1 MRDSNGVVSLGGAG
15 SFHLNKEDIFE
26 SGCRG
31 TKGILEEEEV
41 KQGEGGSKPRTT
53 DLRPWI
59 WGAALTGRSEHSSPR
74 LRTGRSVVRGK
85 YCKYFGLRRV
95 CKPFEHPRSLKLV
108 KGGK

>member
-26 SGCRG
+26 SSCRA

-41 KQGEGGSKPRTT
+41 KQGEGGSK
-53 DLRPWI
+53 
-59 WGAALTGRSEHSSPR
+59 
-74 LRTGRSVVRGK
+74 
-85 YCKYFGLRRV
+85 YCKYFVLRRV
-95 CKPFEHPRSLKLV
+95 CKPFEPPGSLMLV